1 MNRAYLVV
9 FIPAILAGA
18 AYVYVFRREGIP
30 FGWGPLILGA
40 AVFLVAIARVRMYE
54 RRKHRAGGR

>member
-1 MNRAYLVV
+1 MNRAYLLV

-18 AYVYVFRREGIP
+18 AYIFVFRHEGIP
-30 FGWGPLILGA
+30 FGPGPLLMGA
-40 AVFLVAIARVRMYE
+40 AGFLAAILLVRIYE

>member
-9 FIPAILAGA
+9 FIPAILAGI
-18 AYVYVFRREGIP
+18 AYVFVFRHEGIP
-30 FGWGPLILGA
+30 FGWGPLVMGA
-40 AVFLVAIARVRMYE
+40 AVFLAAIALVRIYE